1 MSEDEVKKSTFN
13 LEDYKINRA
22 PEKTTITIEETGVS
36 FDITT
41 KELSWSKRNQ
51 LMAKCMKFDS
61 KGNTNF
67 EADTYVRAYLR
78 ELIVEAPWGATT
90 ESFLLSIDTRLG
102 GALEKLVPS
111 AFAEDNKVDEAK
123 KEL

>member
-61 KGNTNF
+61 KGNKKGHGR
-67 EADTYVRAYLR
+67 VLR
-78 ELIVEAPWGATT
+78 
-90 ESFLLSIDTRLG
+90 
-102 GALEKLVPS
+102 
-111 AFAEDNKVDEAK
+111 
-123 KEL
+123 

>member
-1 MSEDEVKKSTFN
+1 MSESEVKKSDFN
-13 LEDYKINRA
+13 LADYQIKRA

-41 KELSWSKRNQ
+41 KQLSWSKRNQ

-67 EADTYVRAYLR
+67 EADAYVRAYLK
-78 ELIVEAPWGATT
+78 ELIVDAPWGATT
-90 ESFLLSIDTRLG
+90 ESFLLSIDSRLG
-102 GALEKLVPS
+102 GAIEKLVPS
-111 AFAEDNKVDEAK
+111 AFAEDESVEKVK